1 MKKLVILIIVYLHI
15 LITTFCV
22 RKFPKLEKSKIYIS
36 KWLIK
41 YIIVHS
47 YNGIY
52 KADVKNSKVALYML
66 TKKDV
71 HDIALR
77 EKD

>member
-15 LITTFCV
+15 FITTFCV

-41 YIIVHS
+41 YVIVHS

-66 TKKDV
+66 TTKDV
-71 HDIALR
+71 HDIVLR